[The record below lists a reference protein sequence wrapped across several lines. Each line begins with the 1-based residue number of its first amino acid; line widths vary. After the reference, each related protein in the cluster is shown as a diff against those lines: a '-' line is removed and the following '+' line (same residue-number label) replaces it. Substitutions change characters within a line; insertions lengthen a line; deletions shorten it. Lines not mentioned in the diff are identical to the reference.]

1 MQLKKK
7 KKSLGR
13 RAKGRERSREVVP
26 CGPFL
31 TPICTIT
38 SYLNSGPS
46 HNPLGGKVLTHFSLG
61 FLFFMMK
68 SFVKETK
75 MENKA
80 YIKEEN
86 VNTNPYFHFTH
97 EIHALE
103 RVSLTLISAQRAAVY
118 I

>member
-1 MQLKKK
+1 
-7 KKSLGR
+7 
-13 RAKGRERSREVVP
+13 
-26 CGPFL
+26 
-31 TPICTIT
+31 
-38 SYLNSGPS
+38 
-46 HNPLGGKVLTHFSLG
+46 
-61 FLFFMMK
+61 MMK

-118 I
+118 IWAELFSMVLIMAFGE

>member
-1 MQLKKK
+1 
-7 KKSLGR
+7 
-13 RAKGRERSREVVP
+13 
-26 CGPFL
+26 
-31 TPICTIT
+31 
-38 SYLNSGPS
+38 
-46 HNPLGGKVLTHFSLG
+46 
-61 FLFFMMK
+61 MMK

>member
-1 MQLKKK
+1 
-7 KKSLGR
+7 
-13 RAKGRERSREVVP
+13 
-26 CGPFL
+26 
-31 TPICTIT
+31 
-38 SYLNSGPS
+38 
-46 HNPLGGKVLTHFSLG
+46 
-61 FLFFMMK
+61 MMK

-103 RVSLTLISAQRAAVY
+103 RVSLTLSVVRELLSIFELSCFRWS
-118 I
+118 